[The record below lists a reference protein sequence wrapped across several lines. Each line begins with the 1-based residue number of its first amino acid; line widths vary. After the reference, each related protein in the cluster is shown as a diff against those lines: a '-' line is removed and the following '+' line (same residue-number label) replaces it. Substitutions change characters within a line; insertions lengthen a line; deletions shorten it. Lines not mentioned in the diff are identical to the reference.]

1 MISLSTACSSRKK
14 IMSYKEQIRKRIREL
29 EDKIAESNV
38 DKVQLESLRSEL
50 ARLNMQDFE
59 EDLRSEGTQQL
70 LKG

>member
-1 MISLSTACSSRKK
+1 
-14 IMSYKEQIRKRIREL
+14 MSYKEQIRKRIREL

-59 EDLRSEGTQQL
+59 EDLRTEGAQQL

>member
-1 MISLSTACSSRKK
+1 
-14 IMSYKEQIRKRIREL
+14 MSYKEQIRKRIREL

-59 EDLRSEGTQQL
+59 EDLRTEGTQQL

>member
-1 MISLSTACSSRKK
+1 
-14 IMSYKEQIRKRIREL
+14 MSYKEQIRKRIREL

-59 EDLRSEGTQQL
+59 EDLRTESNQQL

>member
-1 MISLSTACSSRKK
+1 
-14 IMSYKEQIRKRIREL
+14 MSYKEQIRKRIREL

-50 ARLNMQDFE
+50 TRLNMQDFE
-59 EDLRSEGTQQL
+59 EDLRTESNQQL

>member
-1 MISLSTACSSRKK
+1 
-14 IMSYKEQIRKRIREL
+14 MSYKEQIRKRIREL

-50 ARLNMQDFE
+50 ARLNMQEFE
-59 EDLRSEGTQQL
+59 EDLRDEGQQL

>member
-1 MISLSTACSSRKK
+1 
-14 IMSYKEQIRKRIREL
+14 MSYKEQIRKRIREL

-38 DKVQLESLRSEL
+38 DRVQLDSLRSEL

-59 EDLRSEGTQQL
+59 EDLRSEGNQQL

>member
-1 MISLSTACSSRKK
+1 
-14 IMSYKEQIRKRIREL
+14 MSYKEQIRKRIREL
-29 EDKIAESNV
+29 ENKIAESNV

-50 ARLNMQDFE
+50 ARLNMQEFE

>member
-1 MISLSTACSSRKK
+1 
-14 IMSYKEQIRKRIREL
+14 MSYKEQIRKRIREL

-38 DKVQLESLRSEL
+38 DKVQLESLRAEL

-59 EDLRSEGTQQL
+59 EDMRIEDQQL

>member
-1 MISLSTACSSRKK
+1 
-14 IMSYKEQIRKRIREL
+14 MSYKEQIRKRIREL
-29 EDKIAESNV
+29 ENKIAESNV

-59 EDLRSEGTQQL
+59 EDLRSESNQQL

>member
-1 MISLSTACSSRKK
+1 
-14 IMSYKEQIRKRIREL
+14 MSYKEQIRKRIREL
-29 EDKIAESNV
+29 EAKIAETNV

-59 EDLRSEGTQQL
+59 EDLRTEGTQQL

>member
-1 MISLSTACSSRKK
+1 
-14 IMSYKEQIRKRIREL
+14 MSYKEQIRKRIREL
-29 EDKIAESNV
+29 EDKIAESNI

-59 EDLRSEGTQQL
+59 EDLRSESNQQL

>member
-1 MISLSTACSSRKK
+1 
-14 IMSYKEQIRKRIREL
+14 MSYKEQIRKRIREL

-50 ARLNMQDFE
+50 ARLNMQEFE
-59 EDLRSEGTQQL
+59 EDMRTEGQQL

>member
-1 MISLSTACSSRKK
+1 
-14 IMSYKEQIRKRIREL
+14 MSYKEQIRKRIREL

-50 ARLNMQDFE
+50 ARLNMQEFE
-59 EDLRSEGTQQL
+59 EDLRIEGQQL

>member
-1 MISLSTACSSRKK
+1 
-14 IMSYKEQIRKRIREL
+14 MSYKEQIRKRIREL

-50 ARLNMQDFE
+50 ARLNMQEFE
-59 EDLRSEGTQQL
+59 EDLRTEGQQL

>member
-1 MISLSTACSSRKK
+1 
-14 IMSYKEQIRKRIREL
+14 MSYKEQIRKRIREL
-29 EDKIAESNV
+29 ENKIAESNV

-59 EDLRSEGTQQL
+59 EDLRTESNQQL

>member
-1 MISLSTACSSRKK
+1 
-14 IMSYKEQIRKRIREL
+14 MSYKEQIRKRIREL

-59 EDLRSEGTQQL
+59 EDLRTEGQQL